1 MDETYF
7 AFYDKL
13 EPFTDS
19 ELHALGI
26 TKQPVVIKEIDH
38 EEVEET
44 ITDKVELNVL
54 LKQRSKE
61 LQSLIS

>member
-1 MDETYF
+1 MDTYF
-7 AFYDKL
+7 RFLDKT

-26 TKQPVVIKEIDH
+26 DRNWKVIQMRH

-44 ITDKVELNVL
+44 ISQFEACAMEVIMEWY
-54 LKQRSKE
+54 KE
-61 LQSLIS
+61 TIHE

>member
-1 MDETYF
+1 MESHFDF
-7 AFYDKL
+7 LDRL

-26 TKQPVVIKEIDH
+26 DKDGNKIQLKH

-44 ITDKVELNVL
+44 ISQFEACAMEIIMEWY
-54 LKQRSKE
+54 KQT
-61 LQSLIS
+61 ISE